1 MFDLEE
7 AAYTEDARMML
18 ESALE
23 ENINTT
29 GLETSGHHLAD
40 ESIEIILGQSVSPG
54 GWSQITYKTPHKGWS
69 VIWCYLLDA

>member
-29 GLETSGHHLAD
+29 GLETSGHHLAVN
-40 ESIEIILGQSVSPG
+40 L
-54 GWSQITYKTPHKGWS
+54 
-69 VIWCYLLDA
+69 